1 MEGTD
6 LPAGYKVWKREGNI
20 ICPDGPNFFISSP
33 VRHLQVLNACALPPY
48 LSYFNQ
54 NVLKQPLQG
63 PPLSYNYFS
72 LGVFC
77 RAEGNDHFLC
87 MPGNVSGYIAHKVIY
102 FRSLLP
108 AHNNQASWKQF
119 QFTGQQRSST
129 KTIFSTEN
137 PFGGLKKTTDQPALW
152 QELIPARGGMFPVT
166 GRTISIRECDEPS
179 AIAQKIGSSQGG
191 WGSGGKFSNKQL
203 GRSAARI

>member
-20 ICPDGPNFFISSP
+20 IRPDGPNFFISSP

-54 NVLKQPLQG
+54 NVLKQPLQR

-77 RAEGNDHFLC
+77 RAEGNVHFLC
-87 MPGNVSGYIAHKVIY
+87 MPGNVKWVHRTQSY
-102 FRSLLP
+102 LLSF
-108 AHNNQASWKQF
+108 AAAS
-119 QFTGQQRSST
+119 TQQ
-129 KTIFSTEN
+129 
-137 PFGGLKKTTDQPALW
+137 PGLLETVSVYWATALVDQND
-152 QELIPARGGMFPVT
+152 F
-166 GRTISIRECDEPS
+166 
-179 AIAQKIGSSQGG
+179 
-191 WGSGGKFSNKQL
+191 FN
-203 GRSAARI
+203 